1 VTTEYLSRVLQM
13 LCQPLQGTYSSG
25 SVTIRTTTNIDTAT
39 LEKGGVL
46 VPILDDC
53 EYPDAAVKVE
63 RSSATPDGSWP
74 ISTAGTP
81 VAVTSLQ
88 GGAHVNLPVGTQ
100 LRFDDAP
107 AGINELAVTATPLTG
122 GTRLETF
129 GALRQV
135 RSFKDLGSQVD
146 ARSFFAAQLGEF
158 PAGVLQWSATTPG
171 DGSASPSLGVDQTR
185 VGRGRRFYCHEW
197 VLFIISSRLDSA
209 DRRKREG
216 DKIRDTMLRILSDR
230 TKWRGVAL
238 SNSNGIKALDS
249 RLASVTPT
257 AYVDSIRFCTWF
269 ALERTESRV
278 FKDWLTS
285 HIVESRPT
293 SQGVLEI
300 VNIVVPMTQ
309 TDDGDGTPGWG

>member
-1 VTTEYLSRVLQM
+1 MSRALQM

-25 SVTIRTTTNIDTAT
+25 TITVRTTANFATAT
-39 LEKGGVL
+39 LEKGAIL
-46 VPILDDC
+46 VPIVDGC

-63 RSSATPDGSWP
+63 RNPATPDGSWS
-74 ISTAGTP
+74 ISTAGTD

-88 GGAHVNLPVGTQ
+88 GGAHVNLPAGTP

-107 AGINELAVTATPLTG
+107 TGIDELAVVATSLTG
-122 GTRLETF
+122 GVRLETF

-135 RSFKDLGSQVD
+135 RSFKDLGSQID

-158 PAGVLQWSATTPG
+158 PAAVLQWSAMTPG

-197 VLFIISSRLDSA
+197 TLFIISSRGESS

-216 DKIRDTMLRILSDR
+216 DRIRDKMVRILTDR

-238 SNSNGIKALDS
+238 SNSHGIKIIDA
-249 RLASVTPT
+249 RLATVTPT

-269 ALERTESRV
+269 TLERTEGRV
-278 FKDWLTS
+278 FNDWLTS
-285 HIVESRPT
+285 HIVASCPT
-293 SQGVLEI
+293 SQGVLETT
-300 VNIVVPMTQ
+300 NIVVPMTQ
-309 TDDGDGTPGWG
+309 SDDDSD